1 MVTSGALT
9 TVLGKQ
15 RRVILVGI
23 AVAVAGV
30 WIAAPLGRWQAG
42 VFFAVGVALSF
53 LNHVLTELA
62 LYRALDRGAEL
73 TRKQF
78 AMGSMSRLMLVTVI
92 ALAIVVVFWPDG
104 AAVLFGLALFHLV
117 ILVFTGLPLLN
128 EIRKA

>member
-30 WIAAPLGRWQAG
+30 WIAAPLGHWQAG